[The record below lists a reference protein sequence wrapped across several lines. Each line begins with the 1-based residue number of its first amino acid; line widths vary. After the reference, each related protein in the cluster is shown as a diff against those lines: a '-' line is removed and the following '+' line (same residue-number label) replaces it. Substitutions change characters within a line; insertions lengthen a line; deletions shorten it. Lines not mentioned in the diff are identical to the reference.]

1 MFKAGDK
8 IGIVCCSNGQ
18 RCTYAEKIKDK
29 HPIIGKV
36 LEYRNL
42 SKLLS
47 TYLEGLNDYKII
59 NGAYI
64 QRPEEPVREGY
75 QFIGWYY
82 EGKEFDFNMPVTT
95 DVELEARWK
104 EIKNTLN

>member
-1 MFKAGDK
+1 MK
-8 IGIVCCSNGQ
+8 
-18 RCTYAEKIKDK
+18 R
-29 HPIIGKV
+29 IIGFILLIISICMIVKGSMML
-36 LEYRNL
+36 LENKEYNV
-42 SKLLS
+42 KFKNV
-47 TYLEGLNDYKII
+47 EGLNDYKII